1 MIASSYAK
9 ALYELQ
15 IPETDI
21 YEAKRIFDENPTLGE
36 VLANPVIG
44 REDKERVIDKIFPE
58 SVRSFVKVACSHQSI
73 AYMGQIF
80 DAYRDYSDKQSQT
93 LRAELR
99 YVSLPDEKQLEG
111 IKAFLCKKHNARDV
125 KIEMTEDK
133 TLIGGFVIAA
143 EGKEYDR
150 SVKGRLEALHRQL
163 IRR

>member
-1 MIASSYAK
+1 
-9 ALYELQ
+9 
-15 IPETDI
+15 
-21 YEAKRIFDENPTLGE
+21 
-36 VLANPVIG
+36 
-44 REDKERVIDKIFPE
+44 
-58 SVRSFVKVACSHQSI
+58 
-73 AYMGQIF
+73 MGQIF